1 MNNFLYPKNV
11 INTLLW
17 NNDDGIFQTKNNVI
31 VERPHPFRLPYRCN
45 IVHYQILWHPWV
57 ILVKKL
63 SMVLF
68 NITQQLHN
76 EDKISQYTL
85 FQLTLKTHRLMD
97 K

>member
-1 MNNFLYPKNV
+1 
-11 INTLLW
+11 
-17 NNDDGIFQTKNNVI
+17 
-31 VERPHPFRLPYRCN
+31 
-45 IVHYQILWHPWV
+45 
-57 ILVKKL
+57 
-63 SMVLF
+63 MVLF